1 MSATVFGTVFAEI
14 AALLGLAALVGL
26 VGLLLHQPLVVSFI
40 LVGILAG
47 PAGFGLVR
55 AADEVELLAE
65 LGIAVLLF
73 LVGLELDLGLVR
85 SLGAVALATGLG
97 QVVFTAVF
105 GFLLGLAFSMPP
117 LEAFYVAV
125 ALTFSSTI
133 IIVKL
138 LSDKREIDSLHGRV
152 ALGFLIVQ
160 DIVVVLAMI
169 VLSAFGVGEGAED
182 PHRAVVLVIGAGG
195 LFLLFVLAFV
205 RFLADPSTERLA
217 RNPELLLLFAVAL
230 AAGGAAVA
238 DALGLGKE
246 LGGLLAGVALAS
258 TPYRDALSARLSP
271 LRDFLLLFFFVALGS
286 RLDLARMRADLLP
299 AIAFSLFVLVGNPLI
314 VLAIMGAM
322 GFRKRTGFLA
332 GLTVARISE
341 FSLVFVAMGVSLGHV
356 SEAALGLTTLVGL
369 VTIAASTYMIIWSH
383 ELYAL
388 LEPLLRPFER
398 RETAREP
405 AEDRVADLGRADVL
419 VSGFGRFGSAL
430 ASRLLAKGMTVLAVD
445 FDPLVVRLA
454 RAQGLRVV
462 YGDASDPERLQSLPL
477 AAARWV
483 VVTLPGLE
491 RGLTHDDPRRAILQS
506 LRAAGFAGRVAVVAR
521 SAEEESELA
530 RLGADIVLVP
540 FEDAADR
547 AVELLLEEALPTLPG
562 GASVAAVARRS

>member
-1 MSATVFGTVFAEI
+1 MTASAFGSVFAEI
-14 AALLGLAALVGL
+14 AALLGLAALVG
-26 VGLLLHQPLVVSFI
+26 VGGLLLRQPLVVSFI

-47 PAGFGLVR
+47 PAGIGLVR

-73 LVGLELDLGLVR
+73 LVGLKLDLGLVR
-85 SLGAVALATGLG
+85 ALGSVALATGLG
-97 QVVFTAVF
+97 QVVFTAFF
-105 GFLLGLAFSMPP
+105 GFLLGLTFAMPP

-169 VLSAFGVGEGAED
+169 VLSAFGVGTAAAN
-182 PHRAVVLVIGAGG
+182 PLRAVLFVIASGG
-195 LFLLFVLAFV
+195 LLLLSVLLFV
-205 RFLADPSTERLA
+205 RFLADPLTERLA

-238 DALGLGKE
+238 DTLGLGKE

-258 TPYRDALSARLSP
+258 TPYRDALSARLAP

-286 RLDLARMRADLLP
+286 RLDLAQMRADLLP
-299 AIAFSLFVLVGNPLI
+299 AIAFSLFVLIGNPLI

-332 GLTVARISE
+332 GLTVAQISE

-356 SEAALGLTTLVGL
+356 SEPALGLTTLVGL

-383 ELYAL
+383 ELYAF
-388 LEPLLRPFER
+388 LEPLLRAFER
-398 RETAREP
+398 RRTIREP
-405 AEDRVADLGRADVL
+405 EEATVVGHGPAAFLVLGLGRL
-419 VSGFGRFGSAL
+419 GSAL
-430 ASRLLAKGMTVLAVD
+430 ASRLLARGFTVLAMD
-445 FDPLVVRLA
+445 FDPRVVRLA
-454 RAQGLRVV
+454 RRKGLRVA
-462 YGDASDPERLQSLPL
+462 YGDASDPERLATLPL
-477 AAARWV
+477 STARWV
-483 VVTLPGLE
+483 VVTLPGLD
-491 RGLTHDDPRRAILQS
+491 RGLTHDDPRKAILQA
-506 LRAAGFAGRVAVVAR
+506 LRAAGFSGRVAVVAR
-521 SAEEESELA
+521 SADEETELA

-547 AVELLLEEALPTLPG
+547 AVELLLDEAAP
-562 GASVAAVARRS
+562 VARGPTASAAIHAS